1 MASCEHISELLQAY
15 ADGEVTPSERSLT
28 EQHLQEC
35 IRCAEE
41 LREIKSMSA
50 SLFESF
56 APRKLSPEFPNR
68 VRRHVAM
75 VAATEGELHAMNVR
89 AKRGDWGEQ
98 PMLKRWAIPMAAAAV
113 LVAVFFVIVD
123 QLSQP
128 EAIGIVTAT
137 TDSGVFLR
145 RSEGGKRPDE
155 PVTGPTLVY
164 VGDRLYAK
172 AGAKSVLEMYDGG
185 TEMRLDE
192 ASDLQLH
199 GPRSVSLW
207 DGQMWA
213 DVAPSGVP
221 FRVSTPAGEVE
232 VVGTQLNISIAAA
245 STVVTVAEG
254 SVTFRTSVGEALVEK
269 GYESVAARDHVPQ
282 VSRKPDVERVMQW
295 ATTIDS
301 SPRTATGRVLGTL
314 NNAVSGPRTATGRVL
329 GTLNNAVSGLEPAE
343 KAYMFNINGDWTYEL
358 KRIRVNRDAFGKQ
371 RITESGSL
379 KMEIKEAA
387 DKTLA
392 TVEIPYR
399 VFDGSDEWYSIDVP
413 GSPQVCK
420 FFYIQPVYR
429 ADSVARRLI
438 ASIGEPEFTFYR
450 DLGQVQ

>member
-75 VAATEGELHAMNVR
+75 VAASEGELHAMNVR

-113 LVAVFFVIVD
+113 LVAVSFVIVD
-123 QLSQP
+123 QLRQP

-145 RSEGGKRPDE
+145 RSEGRKRPDE

-199 GPRSVSLW
+199 GTRSVSLW

-232 VVGTQLNISIAAA
+232 VLGTRLNISIAAQ

-282 VSRKPDVERVMQW
+282 VLRKRDVERVMQW
-295 ATTIDS
+295 ATNIDS
-301 SPRTATGRVLGTL
+301 S
-314 NNAVSGPRTATGRVL
+314 PRTATGRVL

-358 KRIRVNRDAFGKQ
+358 KRIRVNRNAFGKQ
-371 RITESGSL
+371 RITENGSL
-379 KMEIKEAA
+379 KVEIKEAA

-392 TVEIPYR
+392 TVAIPYR
-399 VFDGSDEWYSIDVP
+399 IFDGTDGWYSIDVP
-413 GSPQVCK
+413 GSPQVRK

-429 ADSVARRLI
+429 GDSVARRLI
-438 ASIGEPEFTFYR
+438 ASTDEPEFTFYR

>member
-15 ADGEVTPSERSLT
+15 ADSEVTPSERSLT

-75 VAATEGELHAMNVR
+75 VVASEGELHAMNVR

-113 LVAVFFVIVD
+113 LVAVSFVIVD
-123 QLSQP
+123 QLRQP

-199 GPRSVSLW
+199 GTRSVSLW

-232 VVGTQLNISIAAA
+232 VLGTRLNISIAAQ

-282 VSRKPDVERVMQW
+282 VSRKRDVERVMQW
-295 ATTIDS
+295 ATNIDS
-301 SPRTATGRVLGTL
+301 S
-314 NNAVSGPRTATGRVL
+314 PRTATGRVL

-343 KAYMFNINGDWTYEL
+343 KAYMFNINGDWTYDL
-358 KRIRVNRDAFGKQ
+358 KRIRVNRDAFGTQK
-371 RITESGSL
+371 ITENGSL
-379 KMEIKEAA
+379 KVEIKEAA

-392 TVEIPYR
+392 TVAIPYR
-399 VFDGSDEWYSIDVP
+399 IFDGTDGWYSIDVP
-413 GSPQVCK
+413 GSPQVHK
-420 FFYIQPVYR
+420 FFYIQPVYGG
-429 ADSVARRLI
+429 DSVARRLI
-438 ASIGEPEFTFYR
+438 ASTDEPEFTFYR